1 MDLPNELLK
10 KIVERSGTETGKI
23 FMLRIVSKRMDI
35 FVISSNFDITI
46 KLANGVQITSS
57 DELKDKLKRLNAWCK
72 VSGLCLGFCNL
83 KNIKVS
89 VILQIREITTF

>member
-35 FVISSNFDITI
+35 FVTSSNFDITI
-46 KLANGVQITSS
+46 KRI
-57 DELKDKLKRLNAWCK
+57 KRQVK
-72 VSGLCLGFCNL
+72 KIECL
-83 KNIKVS
+83 V
-89 VILQIREITTF
+89 